1 MPRILWPLGERL
13 NIDCSLIMTYVFC
26 SSDNAKAWAEE
37 LQKVIS
43 RDEEYVLLTYQQLVG
58 VCLYIYIRP
67 QHAQYIRDVAI
78 DCVKTGLG
86 GATGNKG
93 AAAIRFVIN
102 GTSICFVCAHF
113 AAGQSQIAE
122 RNADYAEITR
132 KIAFPMGRSL
142 KSHDYIFWCGDFN
155 YRIDMDKD
163 ELKELLKQND
173 IGSVLQYDQLRIQQ
187 NTGSVFNDFLEGEIS
202 FPPTYKYDLFSD
214 DYDTSEKCRAPA
226 WTDRVLWRRRKQS
239 PDADK
244 QANWN
249 PGRLVHYGRAE
260 LKQSDHRPVIAIIDI
275 EISRIDQQRR
285 SQVFSD
291 VIRDLGPPDGT
302 ILIQATN
309 TANNADSGE
318 EDEGSIYDENLMSA
332 LIQELTQIGEVTL
345 VRFVGD
351 TMWVTFRDG
360 QSALTAAQKQF
371 VQVCGVNLAIK
382 LKTEQWIQRVEKEI
396 LLCTPNT
403 VSFCD
408 NQAGDYNSLGI
419 PKIPSRPKS
428 PPAQQQ
434 PPSRPAPPGRPPLPK
449 SPQASPKHQ
458 PQQQHHH
465 HHHHPKAGVISL
477 GAEVLMASKLQ
488 QKSAVPPAP
497 LIPSPVK
504 SKPAIEEYASSSPA
518 LGSPA
523 HGQPPSGNTMPQ
535 DTGAI
540 YEEINDDIV
549 STFKPFPKRSQK
561 LNNSSRPFPSR
572 EDRHHLPHGVMFT
585 IWT

>member
-1 MPRILWPLGERL
+1 M
-13 NIDCSLIMTYVFC
+13 
-26 SSDNAKAWAEE
+26 
-37 LQKVIS
+37 
-43 RDEEYVLLTYQQLVG
+43 
-58 VCLYIYIRP
+58 
-67 QHAQYIRDVAI
+67 AI

-93 AAAIRFVIN
+93 AAAIRFVIH

-113 AAGQSQIAE
+113 AAGQSQVAE

-155 YRIDMDKD
+155 YRIDMEKD
-163 ELKELLKQND
+163 ELKDLLKQND
-173 IGSVLQYDQLRIQQ
+173 IGAVLQFDQLRIQQ

-244 QANWN
+244 HPNWN
-249 PGRLVHYGRAE
+249 PGNLVHYGRAE

-275 EISRIDQQRR
+275 EICKIDQQRR
-285 SQVFSD
+285 SQVFND

-309 TANNADSGE
+309 ASSSADSGD

-371 VQVCGVNLAIK
+371 VQVCGVNLTIK
-382 LKTEQWIQRVEKEI
+382 LKTENWIQRVEKEI
-396 LLCTPNT
+396 FLCTPNT

-408 NQAGDYNSLGI
+408 SQIGDYNSLGI
-419 PKIPSRPKS
+419 PEVPSRPKS

-434 PPSRPAPPGRPPLPK
+434 APLRPAPPNRPPLPK
-449 SPQASPKHQ
+449 SPQASPKHL
-458 PQQQHHH
+458 PQQPPQHH

-477 GAEVLMASKLQ
+477 GAEVLMASKLH
-488 QKSAVPPAP
+488 QKPAVPPSP
-497 LIPSPVK
+497 LLPSSATTKTTP
-504 SKPAIEEYASSSPA
+504 PIEEYASSSPI

-523 HGQPPSGNTMPQ
+523 HGSSLANTPLQ

-549 STFKPFPKRSQK
+549 SP
-561 LNNSSRPFPSR
+561 L
-572 EDRHHLPHGVMFT
+572 T
-585 IWT
+585 IWFYLYEIM